1 MKKHEKKVNSSAK
14 DYKGDEDMLAT
25 QKKSSSGLTREKKE
39 ILRKAMGAASSK
51 TVILSKIRD
60 EWKNENN

>member
-1 MKKHEKKVNSSAK
+1 MKNIE
-14 DYKGDEDMLAT
+14 GDDMLAT
-25 QKKSSSGLTREKKE
+25 QKKTMTGLTKDKKE

-51 TVILSKIRD
+51 TIILNKIRD